1 MSFRADPAERA
12 IAPPENEA
20 SAKRPLAP
28 IILSVLAHILIVAAF
43 LLEQLLP
50 TNENSPQEQEIPL
63 EVVAEAPQ
71 PRPPEEQPR
80 PEPEQPEPQPE
91 PEEKQKQEPPPPRK
105 FVDDDKPAFDAP
117 RASNQETVER
127 DAPDQET
134 KAQRRDAPNEQR
146 AAKPSPEKSADPQMQ
161 QAAKAAPSPATP
173 KADEDK
179 PDAEIVEHAEE
190 QKEAR
195 LDALRGELDIKA
207 SPEPK
212 PKSVA
217 DQLASL
223 APLPDFKLGGSSK
236 PAPVSGGTAKTTY
249 LSILF
254 GLIMRHMHVPPSL
267 RNKTT
272 PNHGVVVFYIDESG
286 HLTHQAVYR
295 SSGFPELDSAA
306 LAAVRHAAPFPAPP
320 YGHPRGV
327 QFHFDPK

>member
-1 MSFRADPAERA
+1 MSLRADPAERA
-12 IAPPENEA
+12 TAASEKEA
-20 SAKRPLAP
+20 RAKRPLAP
-28 IILSVLAHILIVAAF
+28 IILSALAHLVVLAAF

-50 TNENSPQEQEIPL
+50 TNEDPPQEQEIPL
-63 EVVAEAPQ
+63 ELVAEERQ
-71 PRPPEEQPR
+71 PPPPE
-80 PEPEQPEPQPE
+80 EPEQPEPEQPK
-91 PEEKQKQEPPPPRK
+91 PEEQQKQKPPPPQK
-105 FVDDDKPAFDAP
+105 FVDDEKPAFDAP
-117 RASNQETVER
+117 RAPNQEKVER
-127 DAPDQET
+127 EAPDQET
-134 KAQRRDAPNEQR
+134 QAQRRDAPNEQR
-146 AAKPSPEKSADPQMQ
+146 AAKPSAEKSADPQKQ
-161 QAAKAAPSPATP
+161 QSAKAEPSPSAP

-179 PDAEIVEHAEE
+179 PEAETVERAET

-195 LDALRGELDIKA
+195 LDDLQGEIDVKA

-254 GLIMRHMHVPPSL
+254 GLIMRHMNVPPAL
-267 RNKTT
+267 RNKAT
-272 PNHGVVVFYIDESG
+272 PNHGVVVFFIDEAG

-295 SSGFPELDSAA
+295 SSGYAELDNAA
-306 LAAVRHAAPFPAPP
+306 LAAVRRAAPFPAPP
-320 YGHPRGV
+320 YGHPRGI